1 MSALQDAVRAA
12 FAPDGLLARADA
24 QHRERD
30 VQVEMA
36 LGVCEAIEERSALVV
51 EAGTGVGKTFAYL
64 VPTLLSG
71 ARALISTATKSLQDQ
86 LFARDLPRL
95 RAALNVPVSI
105 SLLKGRGSYLCI
117 HRLAQARQGAQLP
130 DRWAVRTV
138 AKVDVW
144 ARLTRSGDLAEIAG
158 LDERSNVIPL
168 VTSTRENCLGSECPE
183 YRNCHVV
190 KARRDAMAADLV
202 VINHHLFFADMA
214 LRDTGVAELLPSVQL
229 AIFDEAHQLG
239 EAGVNFLG
247 TLLGSGVLLDFARD
261 LLGQGLQQARGL
273 QAWAELAGQVERAGR
288 DLRLAAAGAL
298 RETRGTVKLRWE
310 ERAADASFLA
320 ALRSAAS
327 ATQAAQ
333 DGAKAVVEL
342 GPEFERL
349 AQRAGELN
357 ALALKFLEPAADG
370 NVRWIDVS
378 AHQARLV
385 ESPLDI
391 RDALREQMKAVPKAW
406 VFTSATLGD
415 DDRLSWFTEAA
426 GLESA
431 RVLRLGSP
439 FDYPNNARYYVP
451 SAFPKPNEAA
461 HPQAVALLAA
471 RCARA
476 LGGRTFVLTTTL
488 RALRAIGE
496 ALQVEFS
503 EQGDDINVLVQGQ
516 MPKRQLMQNFLAQPR
531 SVLIGS
537 QSFWEGIDVPGDAL
551 LCVLIDKLPFPPPND
566 PLVEARIKRL
576 EAAGRN
582 AFADYFVAEAA
593 VSLKQGAGRLIRS
606 ETDCGLL
613 VVCDPRLGSM
623 NYGTRL
629 RAALPPMTR
638 LANEGE
644 ALDWLGLLASA
655 RR

>member
-130 DRWAVRTV
+130 DRWAVRTL
-138 AKVDVW
+138 AKVEMW
-144 ARLTRSGDLAEIAG
+144 ARLTRSGDLAEIDG

-214 LRDTGVAELLPSVQL
+214 LRDTGVAELLPSVEL

-261 LLGQGLQQARGL
+261 LLGQGLQPMS
-273 QAWAELAGQVERAGR
+273 GR
-288 DLRLAAAGAL
+288 H
-298 RETRGTVKLRWE
+298 
-310 ERAADASFLA
+310 
-320 ALRSAAS
+320 
-327 ATQAAQ
+327 
-333 DGAKAVVEL
+333 
-342 GPEFERL
+342 P
-349 AQRAGELN
+349 
-357 ALALKFLEPAADG
+357 
-370 NVRWIDVS
+370 I
-378 AHQARLV
+378 AH
-385 ESPLDI
+385 
-391 RDALREQMKAVPKAW
+391 
-406 VFTSATLGD
+406 
-415 DDRLSWFTEAA
+415 
-426 GLESA
+426 
-431 RVLRLGSP
+431 
-439 FDYPNNARYYVP
+439 Y
-451 SAFPKPNEAA
+451 
-461 HPQAVALLAA
+461 
-471 RCARA
+471 
-476 LGGRTFVLTTTL
+476 
-488 RALRAIGE
+488 
-496 ALQVEFS
+496 
-503 EQGDDINVLVQGQ
+503 
-516 MPKRQLMQNFLAQPR
+516 
-531 SVLIGS
+531 
-537 QSFWEGIDVPGDAL
+537 
-551 LCVLIDKLPFPPPND
+551 
-566 PLVEARIKRL
+566 
-576 EAAGRN
+576 
-582 AFADYFVAEAA
+582 
-593 VSLKQGAGRLIRS
+593 
-606 ETDCGLL
+606 
-613 VVCDPRLGSM
+613 
-623 NYGTRL
+623 
-629 RAALPPMTR
+629 
-638 LANEGE
+638 
-644 ALDWLGLLASA
+644 
-655 RR
+655 